1 MSERKVRVALLFG
14 GRSGEHAI
22 SAATAAGV
30 LKAIDREKYDVIP
43 VGITRDGKWVVASD
57 DPAVWELRS
66 DRLAEVTAASGSEVV
81 LSSSSDG
88 PQLQVLEPGS
98 VPAVLGQV
106 DVVFPVLHGPFGED
120 GTVQGLLELADVR
133 YVGSGVLASAV
144 GMDKAYMKLVFTAHG
159 LPVGRHVVVTE
170 RDWSQRREDVLT
182 RVKELQ
188 LPVFVK
194 PARAGSSLGVTRVAD
209 LADLERAV
217 EDAQVHD
224 PKVLVEEGIE
234 GREIEC
240 AVLGGRGDGPPRAS
254 VPGEILV
261 DEAARDFYDF
271 EAKYI
276 DEATARLE
284 IPADLPPA
292 VAERVR
298 DLAVRAF
305 EAIGAEGIA
314 RVDTFVTTDGQVV
327 LNEINT
333 MPGFTPISMY
343 PKMWEASG
351 LAYPDLIDE
360 LIQLALERR
369 TGLRDGVTSNRLDRS
384 RQDGGPATT
393 ARASRSRAT
402 SPSVVP
408 LAVQA
413 KGNTEVSVVPGVIA
427 VSRTTKLPSAPT
439 MKSERETS
447 RRPRVRWALRA
458 TSPSSS
464 SSSSGRSGR
473 SSDTNSAV

>member
-1 MSERKVRVALLFG
+1 MSRRKVRVALLFG

-30 LKAIDREKYDVIP
+30 LGAIDREKYEVVPI
-43 VGITRDGKWVVASD
+43 GITRDGQWVVASD
-57 DPAVWELRS
+57 DPAVWELRA
-66 DRLAEVTAASGSEVV
+66 DRLAEVTAASGSAVV

-88 PQLQVLEPGS
+88 PQLQVLETGS
-98 VPAVLGQV
+98 VPEVLSQV

-144 GMDKAYMKLVFTAHG
+144 GMDKHYMKLVLAAHG
-159 LPVGRHVVVTE
+159 LPVGPYVVVTP

-182 RVKELQ
+182 RVKALR

-194 PARAGSSLGVTRVAD
+194 PARAGSSLGVTRVDD

-217 EDAQVHD
+217 EDAQRHD

-240 AVLGGRGDGPPRAS
+240 AVLGGRGDTGPRAS
-254 VPGEILV
+254 VVGEIVV
-261 DEAARDFYDF
+261 DAAGEFYDF

-276 DEATARLE
+276 NDDTARLD
-284 IPADLPPA
+284 IPADVPEA
-292 VAERVR
+292 VGERVR

-305 EAIGAEGIA
+305 EAVGAEGIA
-314 RVDTFVTTDGQVV
+314 RVDTFVTPDGQVV

-343 PKMWEASG
+343 PKLWEASG

-369 TGLRDGVTSNRLDRS
+369 TGLR
-384 RQDGGPATT
+384 
-393 ARASRSRAT
+393 
-402 SPSVVP
+402 
-408 LAVQA
+408 
-413 KGNTEVSVVPGVIA
+413 
-427 VSRTTKLPSAPT
+427 
-439 MKSERETS
+439 
-447 RRPRVRWALRA
+447 
-458 TSPSSS
+458 
-464 SSSSGRSGR
+464 
-473 SSDTNSAV
+473 

>member
-1 MSERKVRVALLFG
+1 MSQRKVRVALLFG

-43 VGITRDGKWVVASD
+43 VGITRDNQWVVASD
-57 DPAVWELRS
+57 DPAVWELRAG
-66 DRLAEVTAASGSEVV
+66 RLAEVTSASGSEVV
-81 LSSSSDG
+81 LSSSSEG
-88 PQLQVLEPGS
+88 PQLQRLEPGA

-144 GMDKAYMKLVFTAHG
+144 GMDKHYMKLVFAAHG
-159 LPVGRHVVVTE
+159 LPVGPYVVIAPG
-170 RDWSQRREDVLT
+170 DWSQRREDVLT
-182 RVKELQ
+182 KVKELR

-194 PARAGSSLGVTRVAD
+194 PARAGSSLGVTRVDD
-209 LADLERAV
+209 LADLQRAV

-224 PKVLVEEGIE
+224 PKVLVEEGVE

-240 AVLGGRGDGPPRAS
+240 AVLGGRGDSAPRAS
-254 VPGEILV
+254 VPGEIVV
-261 DEAARDFYDF
+261 DHADGGFYDF

-276 DEATARLE
+276 EDDTARLD

-292 VAERVR
+292 VSERVR

-314 RVDTFVTTDGQVV
+314 RVDTFVTPTDDVV

-369 TGLRDGVTSNRLDRS
+369 TGLR
-384 RQDGGPATT
+384 
-393 ARASRSRAT
+393 
-402 SPSVVP
+402 
-408 LAVQA
+408 
-413 KGNTEVSVVPGVIA
+413 
-427 VSRTTKLPSAPT
+427 
-439 MKSERETS
+439 
-447 RRPRVRWALRA
+447 
-458 TSPSSS
+458 
-464 SSSSGRSGR
+464 
-473 SSDTNSAV
+473 